1 MQCEELFL
9 ALHFYDILVL
19 YEQNGARKVFMTFI
33 KFLFVLALAVPLAV
47 FMWNYINKL
56 SDEFQKSVVH
66 GQAKPARQPASG
78 AAAEKKSA
86 GKRKKPAGRK
96 KPAEKKKQPERKQT
110 SARPARPEGT
120 VRTPSGFDQR
130 QVPEHYDQLRSN
142 FENSRM
148 KQRYEESLHRDAPQ
162 AKQSEQ
168 KRTKT
173 ESKRKRRKARRNSKA
188 LQNRESRR

>member
-56 SDEFQKSVVH
+56 SDEFQKSVVRRKENPAGQH
-66 GQAKPARQPASG
+66 GSEP
-78 AAAEKKSA
+78 AAEKKKS
-86 GKRKKPAGRK
+86 
-96 KPAEKKKQPERKQT
+96 QERNQT
-110 SARPARPEGT
+110 SARPARPEGS

-130 QVPEHYDQLRSN
+130 QAPEHYDQLRSN

-148 KQRYEESLHRDAPQ
+148 KQRYEESLHRDVPQ
-162 AKQSEQ
+162 AKQTQQ

-173 ESKRKRRKARRNSKA
+173 ESKRKRRKARRDSKA
-188 LQNRESRR
+188 LRNRESRR

>member
-56 SDEFQKSVVH
+56 SDEFQKSVVRRRENPAGQH
-66 GQAKPARQPASG
+66 GSEP
-78 AAAEKKSA
+78 AAEKRSA

-96 KPAEKKKQPERKQT
+96 PAEKKKPQERNQT
-110 SARPARPEGT
+110 SARPARPEGS

-148 KQRYEESLHRDAPQ
+148 KQRYEESLHRDVSQ
-162 AKQSEQ
+162 AKQSQQ

-173 ESKRKRRKARRNSKA
+173 ESKRKRRKARKESKA
-188 LQNRESRR
+188 LRNRESRR